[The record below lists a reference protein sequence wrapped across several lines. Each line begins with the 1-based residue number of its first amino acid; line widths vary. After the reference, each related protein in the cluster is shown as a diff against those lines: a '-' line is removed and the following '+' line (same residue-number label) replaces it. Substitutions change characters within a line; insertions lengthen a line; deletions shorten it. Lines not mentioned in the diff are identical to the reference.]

1 MTGFVDVTFLL
12 NSWYELL
19 VNSMHIVSIT
29 SFISYRVLYSLCPKK
44 KNSNLEGVCISWNKV
59 KKKKHIM

>member
-1 MTGFVDVTFLL
+1 VTGFVDVTFLL

-29 SFISYRVLYSLCPKK
+29 SFY
-44 KNSNLEGVCISWNKV
+44 
-59 KKKKHIM
+59 